1 MVDSIR
7 GGNIKL
13 VLCFAFYLAWWV
25 IGFNTKH
32 PIRGIKSGWL
42 LIPAAVL
49 GVLAL
54 VDISRGISLTEGPV
68 PGVALIAGGVA
79 TYAVLLGV
87 TTGLLH
93 RPVTTE
99 LIIIVLWA
107 TVMLLEINTLV
118 GLGTITV
125 ALGWALAA
133 LCLVGT
139 AGSLVCYQ
147 LFYGL
152 DARAAFIDGTIPL
165 LLACAMTGLVTVFAR

>member
-1 MVDSIR
+1 MVGSIR

-25 IGFNTKH
+25 IGFNPWH

-54 VDISRGISLTEGPV
+54 VDVCQGISLTEGPI
-68 PGVALIAGGVA
+68 PGMALIAGGIASYV
-79 TYAVLLGV
+79 VLLGV
-87 TTGLLH
+87 TGGLLH
-93 RPVTTE
+93 RPITTE
-99 LIIIVLWA
+99 LLIIVLWA
-107 TVMLLEINTLV
+107 TIMLLEINTLV
-118 GLGTITV
+118 GMGVISVTV
-125 ALGWALAA
+125 GWALAA

-165 LLACAMTGLVTVFAR
+165 LLACAMTGLVTTFAR

>member
-13 VLCFAFYLAWWV
+13 VFCFAFYLAWWV
-25 IGFNTKH
+25 IGFNTRH

-54 VDISRGISLTEGPV
+54 VDICQGVDLIGGPV
-68 PGVALIAGGVA
+68 PGVALAAGGVA
-79 TYAVLLGV
+79 GYVVLLGV
-87 TTGLLH
+87 TRGLLH

-118 GLGTITV
+118 GLGTIAT

-133 LCLVGT
+133 LCLVAT

-152 DARAAFIDGTIPL
+152 DASAAFIDGTIPL
-165 LLACAMTGLVTVFAR
+165 LLACVMTGLVTVFAK